1 MKILIVTPRIP
12 YPPYRGDKLKIY
24 NLIKYLSKNHSV
36 SLLTF
41 YENEEQLEGDFREVE
56 KITRS
61 AFAVRRTLAESVLSV
76 GKGIFSR
83 LPFQVLFYQSAAFG
97 EKLREITADC
107 SYDVIY
113 FHLIRTTQYLKYV
126 EGKSTVKVQDF
137 TDAVSMYLSRY
148 LSAEKN
154 PVKKLGIG
162 EEARRIEVYEKEA
175 QPFDAIYVCSEKD
188 RDYLSGRYNGKKISL
203 LMNGVNLETF
213 SPISIPYELNR
224 IIFTGN
230 MPYFANSDAA
240 VYFVKEIF
248 PLVLKEIPDA
258 KFYIVGQKPPQQ
270 VKALGS
276 SNVIVT
282 GFVEDIRAEYC
293 KSAVNI
299 APIRFGAGTL
309 NKVIESLALGI
320 PVVSTSMA
328 ISGLP
333 SEIKEKIPAGDSP
346 EQFARL
352 VVDVL
357 RNREKYAIESQHL
370 SAIIRDRLS
379 WDAILSGFEKELE
392 ALVALKHGAPSV
404 MKAEAE

>member
-12 YPPYRGDKLKIY
+12 YPPYRGDKLKIF

-41 YENEEQLEGDFREVE
+41 YENGEQLKGDFREVE
-56 KITRS
+56 KITES

-76 GKGIFSR
+76 GRGIFSR
-83 LPFQVLFYQSAAFG
+83 LPFQVLFYQSSPFG
-97 EKLREITADC
+97 EKLRQITRDDT
-107 SYDVIY
+107 YDVIY

-126 EGKSTVKVQDF
+126 EGTSAVKVQDF

-154 PVKKLGIG
+154 PLKKLGIG
-162 EEARRIEVYEKEA
+162 AESKRIEVYEKEA
-175 QPFDAIYVCSEKD
+175 DPFDAIYVCSEKD
-188 RDYLSGRYNGKKISL
+188 REYLSGRYNGKKIHL

-213 SPISIPYELNR
+213 APIEIPYEANR

-230 MPYFANSDAA
+230 MPYFANADAA

-248 PLVLKEIPDA
+248 PLVLKEIPNA
-258 KFYIVGQKPPQQ
+258 KFYIVGQKPPKA
-270 VKALGS
+270 VKALAS

-328 ISGLP
+328 VSGLP
-333 SEIKEKIPAGDSP
+333 TEIKNRIPAGDTP
-346 EQFARL
+346 EEFARL
-352 VVDVL
+352 VIDVL
-357 RNREKYAIESQHL
+357 RNRENYARESKEL
-370 SAIIRDRLS
+370 SSIIRDKLS
-379 WDAILSGFEKELE
+379 WETILGGFEKELE
-392 ALVALKHGAPSV
+392 TFVAKKRNPAAAAKESAV
-404 MKAEAE
+404 

>member
-12 YPPYRGDKLKIY
+12 YPPYRGDKLKIF
-24 NLIKYLSKNHSV
+24 NLIKYLSKNHAV

-41 YENEEQLEGDFREVE
+41 YENETQLHGDFREIE
-56 KITRS
+56 KITHS
-61 AFAVRRTLAESVLSV
+61 AFAIRRTLAESVLSV
-76 GKGIFSR
+76 GKGIFSK
-83 LPFQVLFYQSAAFG
+83 LPFQVLFYQSEAFG
-97 EKLREITADC
+97 EKLREITRDN

-126 EGKSTVKVQDF
+126 SGTSAVRVQDF

-148 LSAEKN
+148 LMAEKN
-154 PVKKLGIG
+154 PVKKFGIG
-162 EEARRIEVYEKEA
+162 EEAKRIESYEKEA
-175 QPFDAIYVCSEKD
+175 RSFDAIYVCSEKD
-188 RDYLSGRYNGKKISL
+188 RDYLSGRYDGKKISL

-213 SPISIPYELNR
+213 SPIDIPYEPNR

-240 VYFVKEIF
+240 VYFVREIF

-258 KFYIVGQKPPQQ
+258 RFYIVGQKPPQA
-270 VKALGS
+270 VKDLAS
-276 SNVIVT
+276 QNVIVT

-328 ISGLP
+328 VSGLP
-333 SEIKEKIPAGDSP
+333 AEIKSRIPAGDTP
-346 EQFARL
+346 EEFAKL

-357 RNREKYAIESQHL
+357 RNREKYAGESKQL
-370 SAIIRDRLS
+370 SAVIREKLS
-379 WDAILSGFEKELE
+379 WDTILSGFEQELE
-392 ALVALKHGAPSV
+392 LLASRKRLSLSGAREQA
-404 MKAEAE
+404 M

>member
-12 YPPYRGDKLKIY
+12 YPPYRGDKLKIF

-41 YENEEQLEGDFREVE
+41 YENEEQLNGDFREVE
-56 KITRS
+56 KITTS
-61 AFAVRRTLAESVLSV
+61 AFAVRRTWVESLLSV
-76 GKGIFSR
+76 GKGIFSK

-97 EKLREITADC
+97 EKLREITRDD

-126 EGKSTVKVQDF
+126 EGTSAIKVQDF

-148 LSAEKN
+148 LVAEKN
-154 PVKKLGIG
+154 PIKKLGIG
-162 EEARRIEVYEKEA
+162 EEAKRIEVYEKEA

-188 RDYLSGRYNGKKISL
+188 SDYLSSRYNGKKISL
-203 LMNGVNLETF
+203 LMNGVNLDTF
-213 SPISIPYELNR
+213 TPLEIPYQPNR

-230 MPYFANSDAA
+230 MPYFANADAA
-240 VYFVKEIF
+240 VYFVKEVF
-248 PLVLKEIPDA
+248 PLVIKEIPDA

-270 VKALGS
+270 VKALAS

-333 SEIKEKIPAGDSP
+333 AEIKSKIPSADTPS
-346 EQFARL
+346 EFAKL
-352 VVDVL
+352 VIDVL
-357 RNREKYAIESQHL
+357 RNRERYAKESEVL
-370 SAIIRDRLS
+370 SSIIRDKLS
-379 WDAILSGFEKELE
+379 WDTILSDFEKELE
-392 ALVALKHGAPSV
+392 SLISSKRGKSSPIKE
-404 MKAEAE
+404 KAV